1 MFLGL
6 FLRSRCYRC
15 VTELQLRET
24 SKTKVSNHIKDRT
37 RHKRKL
43 IFLNCLLLFR
53 YVSIKVSPIR
63 FPVSHA
69 PPKSERQRHR
79 EALITL
85 KLLHRHAVTPWNPSL
100 ENCPNDR
107 RELPVRRPAAGSVF
121 KHLTSCAGSSSVIIP
136 AL

>member
-1 MFLGL
+1 MFQMCDRAAAQRNIQNQSVQSYKRPNTAQEEMN
-6 FLRSRCYRC
+6 FLKQS
-15 VTELQLRET
+15 
-24 SKTKVSNHIKDRT
+24 S
-37 RHKRKL
+37 L
-43 IFLNCLLLFR
+43 IQVCF
-53 YVSIKVSPIR
+53 YKGE

-69 PPKSERQRHR
+69 PPESERQRHR
-79 EALITL
+79 KALITL
-85 KLLHRHAVTPWNPSL
+85 KLLDRHAVTPWNPSL